1 MALNLK
7 AFDKNLFFLIIQQVH
22 LKFKAQMIEVLGG
35 WRVIHTGLDLR
46 QFSESIKSKLADV
59 IKLKL
64 ISGNIFI

>member
-1 MALNLK
+1 
-7 AFDKNLFFLIIQQVH
+7 
-22 LKFKAQMIEVLGG
+22 MIEVLGG

-64 ISGNIFI
+64 ISGNVFI